1 MSGFGE
7 RLSQRQKA
15 FKKGVDADDARRKRE
30 DAAVQLR
37 KQTRDEALM
46 KKRMVNDIPAAGQ
59 TTDPMALAQMGERMA
74 TVPSNCAVEQIPAL
88 SQALLSDDPQA
99 QFNATQQ
106 FRKLLSI
113 EQNPPISEVINAG
126 VVPRFVQFLKEINR
140 PDLQFEAAWVL
151 TNIASG
157 NADQTRVVVEQG
169 ALPIFV
175 QLLQGPLS
183 FLQPPLEQERQALQN
198 TALSWLD
205 VATETEHS
213 EIDFGHRSNLAAMA
227 LSNEEVWMLQRLSAC
242 LHEADMQLMQDL
254 AELHRRHLQ
263 ELRVLYDQKIQSLL
277 DQGWTLQAK
286 GLAAV
291 ASRHLRHRQQV
302 QDQQRQQQQLL
313 CVQRAKF
320 REAQT
325 RRAGPGPGATSAPQ
339 GSTLPAWQGGQAGPA
354 LPVLRLC
361 SGEVRCPPGCIG
373 KTPPEDPILGR
384 SPNDDVREQAVWAL
398 GNIAG
403 DSPNFRDLVLQS
415 GGLHPVMTVLRESE
429 KTSMMRNATWT
440 LSNLC
445 RGKPPPPFEWV
456 SPALGTLANLIYS
469 CDCEVLTD
477 ACWALSYLSDGPNER
492 ITAVIQAGVCRRLV
506 ELLLHTSPLVQT
518 PALRAVGNIVT
529 GDDNQTQVILQS
541 GALPSLLKL
550 LSHAKKA
557 IRKESCW
564 TISNITAGNREQI
577 QEVINNGLL
586 PPVIHLLQ
594 TADFD
599 IKKEAAWAISNATS
613 GGSPQQVEYLVE
625 MQCIKPLVDLLVVS
639 DAKIIG
645 VALEALENIL
655 KVGKDKQQ
663 KLGMAENPFAA
674 KIEQADG
681 LPKIENLQEDPN
693 EEVYQKAMKILEK
706 YFPLED
712 EDAEIGEDVSNPQQF
727 QFGAQVPTGG
737 FSFGS

>member
-7 RLSQRQKA
+7 RLNQRQKA
-15 FKKGVDADDARRKRE
+15 FKKGIDADDARRKRE

-37 KQTRDEALM
+37 KQVREEELK
-46 KKRMVNDIPAAGQ
+46 KKRMVNEAGAVAGAANVLSGAMPDANGGAMQ
-59 TTDPMALAQMGERMA
+59 TGMGVGA
-74 TVPSNCAVEQIPAL
+74 GSFPLEQIPVL
-88 SQALLSDDPQA
+88 SAMLMSDDGQA
-99 QFNATQQ
+99 QFNSTQQ
-106 FRKLLSI
+106 FRKMLSI
-113 EQNPPISEVINAG
+113 EQNPPIQEVIGSG
-126 VVPRFVQFLKEINR
+126 VVPRFVMFLKEVSR

-157 NADQTRVVVEQG
+157 TADQTRVVVEHG

-175 QLLQGPLS
+175 ELLQ
-183 FLQPPLEQERQALQN
+183 
-198 TALSWLD
+198 
-205 VATETEHS
+205 
-213 EIDFGHRSNLAAMA
+213 
-227 LSNEEVWMLQRLSAC
+227 
-242 LHEADMQLMQDL
+242 
-254 AELHRRHLQ
+254 
-263 ELRVLYDQKIQSLL
+263 
-277 DQGWTLQAK
+277 
-286 GLAAV
+286 
-291 ASRHLRHRQQV
+291 
-302 QDQQRQQQQLL
+302 
-313 CVQRAKF
+313 
-320 REAQT
+320 
-325 RRAGPGPGATSAPQ
+325 
-339 GSTLPAWQGGQAGPA
+339 
-354 LPVLRLC
+354 
-361 SGEVRCPPGCIG
+361 
-373 KTPPEDPILGR
+373 

-415 GGLHPVMTVLRESE
+415 GGLNPIMTVLRESE

-469 CDCEVLTD
+469 SDVEVLTD

-506 ELLLHTSPLVQT
+506 ELLLHSSPLVQT

-529 GDDNQTQVILQS
+529 GDDHQTQVILQS
-541 GALPSLLKL
+541 GALPSLQKL
-550 LSHAKKA
+550 LGHSKKA

-577 QEVINNGLL
+577 QEVITNGLV
-586 PPVIHLLQ
+586 PPVINLLQ

-613 GGSPQQVEYLVE
+613 GGAPNQVDYLVE
-625 MQCIKPLVDLLVVS
+625 CGCIQPMVDLLGVQ

-655 KVGKDKQQ
+655 KVGKTKQQ
-663 KLGMAENPFAA
+663 EQGMQENPFAMLVEQA
-674 KIEQADG
+674 EGLQKIEA
-681 LPKIENLQEDPN
+681 LQEDPN
-693 EEVYQKAMKILEK
+693 EDVYQKAMKILEN

-712 EDAEIGEDVSNPQQF
+712 DDAEIADDGVAGV
-727 QFGAQVPTGG
+727 QFGAQVPQGG
-737 FSFGS
+737 FTFK

>member
-1 MSGFGE
+1 MSGFGD

-37 KQTRDEALM
+37 KATRDEALM
-46 KKRMVNDIPAAGQ
+46 KKRMVNDVPPPGQIP
-59 TTDPMALAQMGERMA
+59 TDPMAMGQMHTGMGGM
-74 TVPSNCAVEQIPAL
+74 PGSSCAVEQIPSL
-88 SQALLSDDPQA
+88 SQALISDDPQA

-113 EQNPPISEVINAG
+113 EQNPPISEVISAG

-157 NADQTRVVVEQG
+157 NADQTRVVVEHG

-175 QLLQGPLS
+175 QLLQ
-183 FLQPPLEQERQALQN
+183 
-198 TALSWLD
+198 
-205 VATETEHS
+205 
-213 EIDFGHRSNLAAMA
+213 
-227 LSNEEVWMLQRLSAC
+227 
-242 LHEADMQLMQDL
+242 
-254 AELHRRHLQ
+254 
-263 ELRVLYDQKIQSLL
+263 
-277 DQGWTLQAK
+277 
-286 GLAAV
+286 
-291 ASRHLRHRQQV
+291 
-302 QDQQRQQQQLL
+302 
-313 CVQRAKF
+313 
-320 REAQT
+320 
-325 RRAGPGPGATSAPQ
+325 
-339 GSTLPAWQGGQAGPA
+339 
-354 LPVLRLC
+354 
-361 SGEVRCPPGCIG
+361 
-373 KTPPEDPILGR
+373 

-415 GGLHPVMTVLRESE
+415 GGLHPVMTVLRDSE
-429 KTSMMRNATWT
+429 KTSMLRNATWT

-469 CDCEVLTD
+469 ADCEVLTD

-529 GDDNQTQVILQS
+529 GDDNQTQVILHS

-625 MQCIKPLVDLLVVS
+625 MGCIKPLVDLLAVS

-663 KLGMAENPFAA
+663 EMGLQDNPFGN
-674 KIEQADG
+674 KIETADG
-681 LPKIENLQEDPN
+681 LPKIEALQEDPN

-712 EDAEIGEDVSNPQQF
+712 DDADIGEEASGPQF

-737 FSFGS
+737 FSFGA

>member
-1 MSGFGE
+1 MSGFGD

-37 KQTRDEALM
+37 KATRDEALM
-46 KKRMVNDIPAAGQ
+46 KKRMVNDVPPPGQIP
-59 TTDPMALAQMGERMA
+59 TDPMAMGQMHTGMGGM
-74 TVPSNCAVEQIPAL
+74 PGSSCAVEQIPSL
-88 SQALLSDDPQA
+88 SQALISDDPQA

-113 EQNPPISEVINAG
+113 EQNPPISEVISAG

-157 NADQTRVVVEQG
+157 NADQTRVVVEHG

-175 QLLQGPLS
+175 QLLQ
-183 FLQPPLEQERQALQN
+183 
-198 TALSWLD
+198 
-205 VATETEHS
+205 
-213 EIDFGHRSNLAAMA
+213 
-227 LSNEEVWMLQRLSAC
+227 
-242 LHEADMQLMQDL
+242 
-254 AELHRRHLQ
+254 
-263 ELRVLYDQKIQSLL
+263 
-277 DQGWTLQAK
+277 
-286 GLAAV
+286 
-291 ASRHLRHRQQV
+291 
-302 QDQQRQQQQLL
+302 
-313 CVQRAKF
+313 
-320 REAQT
+320 
-325 RRAGPGPGATSAPQ
+325 
-339 GSTLPAWQGGQAGPA
+339 
-354 LPVLRLC
+354 
-361 SGEVRCPPGCIG
+361 
-373 KTPPEDPILGR
+373 

-415 GGLHPVMTVLRESE
+415 GGLHPVMTVLRDSE
-429 KTSMMRNATWT
+429 KTSMLRNATWT

-456 SPALGTLANLIYS
+456 SPALGTCLLGL
-469 CDCEVLTD
+469 VF
-477 ACWALSYLSDGPNER
+477 LSDGPNER

-529 GDDNQTQVILQS
+529 GDDNQTQVILHS

-625 MQCIKPLVDLLVVS
+625 MGCIKPLVDLLAVS

-663 KLGMAENPFAA
+663 EMGLQDNPFGN
-674 KIEQADG
+674 KIETADG
-681 LPKIENLQEDPN
+681 LPKIEALQEDPN

-712 EDAEIGEDVSNPQQF
+712 DDADIGEEASGPQF

-737 FSFGS
+737 FSFGA

>member
-37 KQTRDEALM
+37 KQTRDEALQ
-46 KKRMVNDIPAAGQ
+46 KKRMQAVEGAAPNIFGGEMAAGG
-59 TTDPMALAQMGERMA
+59 AAQMQTGFGQVNPA
-74 TVPSNCAVEQIPAL
+74 FPLDQIPAL
-88 SQALLSDDPQA
+88 SEMLRSGDAQA

-106 FRKLLSI
+106 YRKLLSI
-113 EQNPPISEVINAG
+113 EQNPPITEVIDAG
-126 VVPRFVQFLKEINR
+126 VVPRFVQFLQEVSR

-157 NADQTRVVVEQG
+157 TAEQTRVVVEQG

-175 QLLQGPLS
+175 QLLQ
-183 FLQPPLEQERQALQN
+183 
-198 TALSWLD
+198 
-205 VATETEHS
+205 
-213 EIDFGHRSNLAAMA
+213 
-227 LSNEEVWMLQRLSAC
+227 
-242 LHEADMQLMQDL
+242 
-254 AELHRRHLQ
+254 
-263 ELRVLYDQKIQSLL
+263 
-277 DQGWTLQAK
+277 
-286 GLAAV
+286 
-291 ASRHLRHRQQV
+291 
-302 QDQQRQQQQLL
+302 
-313 CVQRAKF
+313 
-320 REAQT
+320 
-325 RRAGPGPGATSAPQ
+325 
-339 GSTLPAWQGGQAGPA
+339 
-354 LPVLRLC
+354 
-361 SGEVRCPPGCIG
+361 
-373 KTPPEDPILGR
+373 
-384 SPNDDVREQAVWAL
+384 SPNDDVKEQAVWAL

-415 GGLHPVMTVLRESE
+415 GGLNPIMTVLRESE

-469 CDCEVLTD
+469 SDVEVLTD

-492 ITAVIQAGVCRRLV
+492 ISAVIHAGVCRRLV
-506 ELLLHTSPLVQT
+506 ELLLHSSPLVQT

-529 GDDNQTQVILQS
+529 GDDHQTQVILQS
-541 GALPSLLKL
+541 GALPALVKL

-577 QEVINNGLL
+577 GEVISNSLL
-586 PPVIHLLQ
+586 PPVIHLLS

-613 GGSPQQVEYLVE
+613 GGSPQQIDYLVE
-625 MQCIKPLVDLLVVS
+625 AGCIKPMVDLLSVS

-655 KVGKDKQQ
+655 KVGKQKQQ
-663 KLGMAENPFAA
+663 EMGQNENPFAVLVEQA
-674 KIEQADG
+674 EGLQKIES
-681 LPKIENLQEDPN
+681 LQEDPN
-693 EEVYQKAMKILEK
+693 EDVYQKAMKILEN

-712 EDAEIGEDVSNPQQF
+712 DDTHLDDDTSRNNF
-727 QFGAQVPTGG
+727 QPAFGAQMPQGG
-737 FSFGS
+737 FNFGGQMN